1 MIYYTGIGSRNT
13 PPEILKR
20 MTQLAKHFEYMGFT
34 LRSGA
39 ADGADTAFEIGVN
52 DPIKKEIYLP
62 WKNFNGNQ
70 SSYFDI
76 SQEAF
81 KLADTLHPVFKS
93 LKPAI
98 QRLHARNTYQVLGN
112 DLNTPSLFLVCYT
125 PCGSEEESTL
135 TSSSGGTATAIKLA
149 CRKNIPVF
157 NLQKH
162 DAINRLYEH
171 IGKNMYITPNVYNTY
186 KHKDKITKNDVYIGR
201 GTKWGNPFVIGE
213 QYTRDNVCDLFEEQI
228 LPNLDVEPL
237 RGRNLICFC
246 APARCHGHSIFKKL
260 YGKINPDPI
269 SSIPLP
275 LGWSRR
281 DRVNPT
287 YEVSSVGDKRFSAL
301 FAKLNDGRTIEEI
314 YQLDVKGFR
323 AVTNNWRE
331 AKGKPPVNGK
341 SFDQLYIDYK
351 NLWIQYL
358 FENPHLKFELKART
372 SARYITDCFASSD
385 VNQAKALFEIITECA
400 G

>member
-13 PPEILKR
+13 PEEVCKQ
-20 MTQLAKHFEYMGFT
+20 MTQLAKHFESMGFI
-34 LRSGA
+34 LRSGS
-39 ADGADTAFEIGVN
+39 ADGADTAFEIGVSN
-52 DPIKKEIYLP
+52 PINKEIYLP

-81 KLADTLHPVFKS
+81 ELADTLHPIFKS

-112 DLNTPSLFLVCYT
+112 DLKTPSAFLVCYT

-135 TSSSGGTATAIKLA
+135 TSKSGGTATAIKLA
-149 CRKNIPVF
+149 WRRGVPIF
-157 NLQKH
+157 NLQTH
-162 DAINRLYEH
+162 DAVNRLYEY
-171 IGKNMYITPNVYNTY
+171 IGKNMIIIPKVYNTY
-186 KHKDKITKNDVYIGR
+186 KDKDKITDSDIYIGR
-201 GTKWGNPFVIGE
+201 GTPWGNPFVIEE
-213 QYTRDNVCDLFEEQI
+213 QYTRDNVCNLFEEKT
-228 LPNLDVEPL
+228 LPGLDVEYL
-237 RGRNLICFC
+237 RGKNLVCFC

-260 YGKINPDPI
+260 YGKINPNPI
-269 SSIPLP
+269 SLIPLP

-281 DRVNPT
+281 DKINPT

-301 FAKLNDGRTIEEI
+301 YARLSDGRTIEEV
-314 YQLDVKGFR
+314 YQLSVKGFETI
-323 AVTNNWRE
+323 TNNWRE
-331 AKGKPPVNGK
+331 AKGKPPINGK

-351 NLWIQYL
+351 NLWILYL
-358 FENPHLKFELKART
+358 SENPKLLFELKART

-385 VNQAKALFEIITECA
+385 VNQAKALFEIIINA
-400 G
+400 